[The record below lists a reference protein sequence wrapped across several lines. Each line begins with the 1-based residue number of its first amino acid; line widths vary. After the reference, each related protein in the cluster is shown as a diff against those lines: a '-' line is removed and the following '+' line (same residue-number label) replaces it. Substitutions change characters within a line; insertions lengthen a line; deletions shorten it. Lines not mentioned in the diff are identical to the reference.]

1 MEAEMSDK
9 TNLNIAALQN
19 EVKRLNKI
27 IQSLM
32 NRAER
37 TTCLQGSNFDLFETA
52 VVLEDQIR
60 LRTAELESAKQN
72 TEKITRTLREREYQ
86 IRLLV
91 ENSPVS
97 IHELDLEGRVTFM
110 NKAGIR
116 MRGLHNDSEVKGTL
130 YLNVVNTNDR
140 QRISDLLARAYAG
153 ETNHFE
159 FEGSGAKK
167 KIYASCFI
175 PILNKNGQLKK
186 LMGITEDIT
195 ERKTSEEQLLHF
207 AFYDTLTQLPNRR
220 LLNDRLEQAMSVSK
234 RNGFYGALFF
244 LDLDNFKILNDTQG
258 HDVGDLLLIEA
269 ARRIRSCLRET
280 DTVARFGGD
289 EFVVIINNLN
299 VDKKAASEKALMIAD
314 KIRSALAEPYLL
326 ICEQTNIVK
335 HDSTASIGVVLF
347 LGHDT
352 NKEDILKWADAA
364 MYDAKSAGRNQ
375 IHFYNPLLKST

>member
-1 MEAEMSDK
+1 MSDK

-32 NRAER
+32 NRTER

-140 QRISDLLARAYAG
+140 QRISDLLARAYAR

-258 HDVGDLLLIEA
+258 HDFGDLLLVA
-269 ARRIRSCLRET
+269 AAGRIRSCVRET

-326 ICEQTNIVK
+326 IREQTNIVK